1 LPFIYHGQGVAS
13 LYEDFV
19 ERLMSELAL
28 RGTEITNRELEP
40 ERAEMDV
47 KYIDERGRMF
57 LSVDGENVKVVYD
70 VQRDKEEVPRGIK
83 GALTGAGIGGLLG
96 GILRGGDV
104 KDRVIDAAS
113 GALAGGAY
121 EAFEGYEESKE
132 SRTEFAQELAEAVKE
147 VEDDLQYIRSGLEE
161 ARTRARAEARE
172 DKEDL
177 MEELG
182 EIYADTISLKEEIEL
197 MEMEGADVVKA
208 KVRVER
214 AERLY
219 EEAVNAA
226 EEEKDIVVKAKMRA
240 ARNMLERARQHL
252 DE

>member
-1 LPFIYHGQGVAS
+1 MPFIYHGQGVAS

-19 ERLMSELAL
+19 ERLMSELSL
-28 RGTEITNRELEP
+28 RGTEITNRDVEP
-40 ERAEMDV
+40 GRTEMDV

-70 VQRDKEEVPRGIK
+70 VQREREEVPRGIK

-132 SRTEFAQELAEAVKE
+132 SRTEFAQELAEAVEE
-147 VEDDLQYIRSGLEE
+147 VEEDLQNIMSGQEE

-172 DKEDL
+172 EKEEL

-182 EIYADTISLKEEIEL
+182 EIYADAITLKEEIEL

-208 KVRVER
+208 KVRAER
-214 AERLY
+214 AEKLY
-219 EEAVNAA
+219 EEAMAAA
-226 EEEKDIVVKAKMRA
+226 EEDKEIEVKAKMRA
-240 ARNMLERARQHL
+240 ARNMLERARKHL
-252 DE
+252 EG

>member
-1 LPFIYHGQGVAS
+1 MPFIYHGQGVAS

-28 RGTEITNRELEP
+28 RGTEITNKELEP

-57 LSVDGENVKVVYD
+57 FSVDGENVKVVYE
-70 VQRDKEEVPRGIK
+70 VLRDREEVPRGIK
-83 GALTGAGIGGLLG
+83 GALTGAGIGSLLG
-96 GILRGGDV
+96 GLLRGGDV

-113 GALAGGAY
+113 GAIAGGAY
-121 EAFEGYEESKE
+121 EAFEGYEDSKE

-147 VEDDLQYIRSGLEE
+147 VEDDLQYIISGQEE
-161 ARTRARAEARE
+161 ARREARAEARE
-172 DKEDL
+172 EKEEL

-197 MEMEGADVVKA
+197 MEMEGSDVTRA
-208 KVRVER
+208 KVRAER

-219 EEAVNAA
+219 EEAMVAA
-226 EEEKDIVVKAKMRA
+226 EEDKEIEVKAKIRA
-240 ARNMLERARQHL
+240 ARKMLERAREYL
-252 DE
+252 EG